1 MSYAVRML
9 RRLVAYELAM
19 WHSLYRWVFRRPLR
33 LEPGAR
39 EFSYIGVVKPILWAF
54 IVLSAV
60 EIPIFDLILR
70 HVLPWE
76 GLRRTVLVLGVYGLL
91 WMIGLMAM
99 LRMHPHVAE
108 KAGLRV
114 RNGATLEFQ
123 VPWDAVESVRARYR
137 SLPSSRAV
145 HLEQADSGTVLSI
158 GTGRQTSVDLV
169 LREPLA
175 IDLPAGRTEN
185 VSEIRLYADE
195 PDALAELT
203 RRHAGTPDPAGQH

>member
-1 MSYAVRML
+1 MSRAVPML
-9 RRLVAYELAM
+9 RKLVAYEVAM
-19 WHSLYRWVFRRPLR
+19 WHSLYRWIFRKPLR

-39 EFSYIGVVKPILWAF
+39 VFSYIGVVKPILWAF

-60 EIPIFDLILR
+60 EIPIFDLILQ

-99 LRMHPHVAE
+99 LRIHPHVAGP
-108 KAGLRV
+108 AGLRV
-114 RNGATLEFQ
+114 RNGATLEFL

-137 SLPSSRAV
+137 SLDSNRTV
-145 HLEQADSGTVLSI
+145 HLEQADSGTVLSV
-158 GTGRQTSVDLV
+158 GAGRQTSVDVV
-169 LREPLA
+169 LRRPLA

-185 VSEIRLYADE
+185 VGEIRLYADE
-195 PDALAELT
+195 PDALVALT
-203 RRHAGTPDPAGQH
+203 REYADDPDPATQR